1 MAITIELKRNRLPQ
15 FEFRLPLPE
24 TAIDHLN
31 FRYEMEK
38 VGNALLLSVNID
50 YALEDFD
57 TKERYDVTKFRSVYE
72 IIPKG
77 EQLTAQKLYPV
88 CKDAA
93 GVLNECLQF
102 LVQCSQVPPKS
113 VSCPPI
119 CHLQDGLQ
127 DVVHW
132 YLAH

>member
-1 MAITIELKRNRLPQ
+1 MAITIELKKNRLPQ
-15 FEFRLPLPE
+15 FDFRLPFPQ
-24 TAIDHLN
+24 TPIDHLH

-57 TKERYDVTKFRSVYE
+57 TKEKYEVTKFRSVYE
-72 IIPKG
+72 ITPKG
-77 EQLTAQKLYPV
+77 EMLTAQKLYPV

-93 GVLNECLQF
+93 GVLNHCLQY
-102 LVQCSQVPPKS
+102 LVDCSEIPPKS
-113 VSCPPI
+113 VYCPPI